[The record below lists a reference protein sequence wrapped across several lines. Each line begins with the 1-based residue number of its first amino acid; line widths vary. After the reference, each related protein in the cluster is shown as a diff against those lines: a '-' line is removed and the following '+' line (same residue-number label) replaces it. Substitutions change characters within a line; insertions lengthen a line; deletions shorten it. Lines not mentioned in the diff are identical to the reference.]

1 MENIFYFASIRNEDN
16 IIELIHSRRK
26 ETSKCFSIIRLSN

>member
-16 IIELIHSRRK
+16 IIELIFIVIFK
-26 ETSKCFSIIRLSN
+26 ERNIEMPST

>member
-16 IIELIHSRRK
+16 IMELIFIVEGKKHRNA
-26 ETSKCFSIIRLSN
+26 LV

>member
-16 IIELIHSRRK
+16 IIELTFIVIFK
-26 ETSKCFSIIRLSN
+26 ERNIEMPST